1 MNASSR
7 TARRT
12 IATRSNA
19 TRKTRR
25 AVKAVATGAPQ
36 PASTHLIASG
46 IDAGTAKR
54 FAGAFSKGV
63 APTAT
68 GETVIKLRSRRTK
81 RVAVKLY
88 DTSAFTARL
97 STYRPKNPGAAELF
111 ARAAHRLAA

>member
-12 IATRSNA
+12 IAARSAA

-68 GETVIKLRSRRTK
+68 GETVIKLIGRRTK
-81 RVAVKLY
+81 RVSVKLY
-88 DTSAFTARL
+88 DVESFTARL
-97 STYRPKNPGAAELF
+97 AVYRPRDITAAKLF
-111 ARAAHRLAA
+111 DRIAHHLAA